1 MADQLLSEGAEIVV
15 YDPKVSLARMQMDL
29 QTLLEYRGEIEKDI
43 NGKLAKLYSVD
54 SAEAACTKA
63 HALAVITEWD
73 VFQTQDFETIY
84 AQMEK
89 PAFVFDGRKI
99 LNHNQ
104 LQSIG
109 FTAYEIGKATES

>member
-1 MADQLLSEGAEIVV
+1 MKTE
-15 YDPKVSLARMQMDL
+15 
-29 QTLLEYRGEIEKDI
+29 I
-43 NGKLAKLYSVD
+43 NGKLAKLYSVN
-54 SAEAACTKA
+54 SPAAACTKA

-73 VFQTQDFETIY
+73 VFQTQDFETIFN
-84 AQMEK
+84 QMKK

-109 FTAYEIGKATES
+109 FTAYEIGKETED

>member
-1 MADQLLSEGAEIVV
+1 
-15 YDPKVSLARMQMDL
+15 MQMDL
-29 QTLLEYRGEIEKDI
+29 QTLWEYRGETETDI
-43 NGKLAKLYSVD
+43 NRKMAKLHSVD

-73 VFQTQDFETIY
+73 VFQTQDFEIIY
-84 AQMEK
+84 TQMEK

-99 LNHNQ
+99 LDYNQ

-109 FTAYEIGKATES
+109 FTAHEIGKATED